1 MNEGLKEATI
11 AAATAAVRST
21 SIIVLIVLFLKFNL
35 LGHVLAQVRS
45 LSIVTHIC
53 LIQVIFPQIVL
64 EFYSKIFAVVSF
76 DLMEEYLYVE
86 DILEYL
92 FNLNDVAFSKQ
103 AEELGYASE
112 FTISNL
118 SSIMILFPA
127 TLLIQS
133 ICYLVTKL
141 ACCCR
146 RNKIITTARAQHD
159 AFIWNGLIAFFN
171 ESYILLCFCA
181 VFNVHAA
188 RKDADSL
195 SH

>member
-1 MNEGLKEATI
+1 M
-11 AAATAAVRST
+11 
-21 SIIVLIVLFLKFNL
+21 
-35 LGHVLAQVRS
+35 
-45 LSIVTHIC
+45 
-53 LIQVIFPQIVL
+53 IFPQIVL

-103 AEELGYASE
+103 AEELGYGSE
-112 FTISNL
+112 YSISNL

-127 TLLIQS
+127 MLVIQL
-133 ICYLVTKL
+133 ICYLVSKL

-146 RNKIITTARAQHD
+146 GNKVIVRARTQHD

-171 ESYILLCFCA
+171 ESYLLLCFCA
-181 VFNVHAA
+181 AFNVHAA
-188 RKDADSL
+188 RKDADAFSD
-195 SH
+195 